1 MTKQKLLSIYIFTY
15 YDTKAKI
22 SIYVLYNHT
31 FI

>member
-1 MTKQKLLSIYIFTY
+1 MAKQKLLSVYIFTY
-15 YDTKAKI
+15 YDTKTQI